1 MLDTKLLEV
10 LDRLVGVDQYKLL
23 GVGMAAAEVHRL
35 RASIC
40 VVLLALLE
48 GDDRSV
54 SSSSH
59 LPACVAP
66 RSNCLR
72 ASPVRCLCTGCAL
85 ACAGCAAL
93 QRILTHLL
101 TSLLQPTNRWRTR

>member
-23 GVGMAAAEVHRL
+23 GVGVAAAEVHRL

-54 SSSSH
+54 SSSFH

-72 ASPVRCLCTGCAL
+72 VSPVRCLCTGCAL
-85 ACAGCAAL
+85 AV
-93 QRILTHLL
+93 R
-101 TSLLQPTNRWRTR
+101 